1 MADPRRPAT
10 EAGDGARTRDPQL
23 GKLML
28 YQLSYT
34 RAGPIYQGAQGR
46 GKQAA
51 PYTCSR
57 KLRRSASHTAG
68 SPPTTLLSFPSR
80 IHRSSSS
87 TSEKRWSKEST
98 MKSSGW

>member
-1 MADPRRPAT
+1 
-10 EAGDGARTRDPQL
+10 
-23 GKLML
+23 ML

-57 KLRRSASHTAG
+57 KLRRSASLTRRLPAHHVVELPLPH
-68 SPPTTLLSFPSR
+68 PPLQL
-80 IHRSSSS
+80 IHQR
-87 TSEKRWSKEST
+87 EEGGSKEST